1 MASIKLTS
9 IEDFSA
15 KFIRYQKLPYGT
27 SIRLYRDTGKRVRSD
42 YQIKRKKINSKN
54 IDVVSPSENVTYL
67 IEKAKE
73 MLSTDLDARKLQFKL
88 YGPDGKL
95 IHGNTLIKSV
105 RELEPIESNDDS
117 HACDLFLTLL
127 DNNELGDMTFRDAG
141 RLYVALK
148 TIVGKELDVALN
160 RNEYQICNGL
170 V

>member
-1 MASIKLTS
+1 MSSTKLTS
-9 IEDFSA
+9 IKDFSE

-27 SIRLYRDTGKRVRSD
+27 SIRLYRGTGKKVRSD
-42 YQIKRKKINSKN
+42 YQVKRKKINSKN
-54 IDVVSPSENVTYL
+54 IGVISPSDNVSCL
-67 IEKAKE
+67 LKKAKE
-73 MLSTDLDARKLQFKL
+73 MLNTDLDARKLHLEL
-88 YGPDGKL
+88 YGPDETF
-95 IHGNTLIKSV
+95 IHGNTMIKSV
-105 RELEPIESNDDS
+105 RELEPIESTDDT

-127 DNNELGDMTFRDAG
+127 DNNELGDISLRDAG